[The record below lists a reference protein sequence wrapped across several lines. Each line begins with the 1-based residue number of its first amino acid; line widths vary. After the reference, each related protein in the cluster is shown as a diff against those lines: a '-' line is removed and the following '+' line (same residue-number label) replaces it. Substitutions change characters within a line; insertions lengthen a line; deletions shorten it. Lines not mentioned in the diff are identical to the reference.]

1 MTHTDNSSS
10 AVRANVQNAFA
21 DEGPGPNAGK
31 TVVIGCGNILRG
43 DDAVGPTLIRHLW
56 AEGDIPDE
64 VTLVDGGT
72 AGMDV
77 AFKMRGA
84 AHVVLID
91 AAQTGAD
98 PGTIYRIPGSEIE
111 ELPALEALH
120 SHSFRWD
127 HALAFG
133 HWLLGDQYPEEV
145 TVFLVEIA
153 NTEPGADLTE
163 PVAASMLDVGR
174 HVRDVW
180 APADP
185 SDHPIGHTP
194 ATGGRDG
201 RPGDHLALQLGD
213 GAAPDEAATVEITAD
228 GNLRLD
234 VEVAQRFFPADALV
248 AVPRGAELW
257 LMPLTGPEGGGLLL
271 KQRNPRGDRS
281 TLIWEV
287 LPPGTPAGRRQAVWD
302 DANGALRVDLSPSA
316 TASPATRPAT
326 PP

>member
-1 MTHTDNSSS
+1 MTHTDNPSS
-10 AVRANVQNAFA
+10 VVPANVPNAFA

-56 AEGDIPDE
+56 AEGDIPDH

-91 AAQTGAD
+91 AAQTGAA

-133 HWLLGDQYPEEV
+133 HWLLGDQYPEKV

-153 NTEPGADLTE
+153 STEPGADLTE
-163 PVAASMLDVGR
+163 SVARAMLDVGL
-174 HVRDVW
+174 HVRDLW
-180 APADP
+180 
-185 SDHPIGHTP
+185 
-194 ATGGRDG
+194 ATGE
-201 RPGDHLALQLGD
+201 RPETGGD
-213 GAAPDEAATVEITAD
+213 GAAVAVEITAD

-234 VEVAQRFFPADALV
+234 AEVAERFFPADALV

-271 KQRNPRGDRS
+271 KRRNPGGDRS
-281 TLIWEV
+281 TLIWEA
-287 LPPGTPAGRRQAVWD
+287 LPPDAPTGRCQAVWD
-302 DANGALRVDLSPSA
+302 QGNGALRVDLG
-316 TASPATRPAT
+316 TRPAT